1 MNINPAQL
9 VRDLPDYPQPDQA
22 APQPRPAPVAG
33 DVPKVETTDTF
44 AQRPS
49 IPAAQQVVKVH
60 SDNSTEPPILV
71 YEFVDSRSNSVIVQI
86 PSEQMLSLVQ
96 DIRQRLH
103 RTMTEKAAPQIPSG
117 ESK

>member
-1 MNINPAQL
+1 MNLNPAQL

-33 DVPKVETTDTF
+33 ELPKVESADTF

-49 IPAAQQVVKVH
+49 GPAMQQVVKVH

-71 YEFVDSRSNSVIVQI
+71 YEFVDSRSDSVIVQI

-103 RTMTEKAAPQIPSG
+103 RTMTEKAAPQARSG
-117 ESK
+117 EKE